1 MSVDQL
7 QIPLA
12 RNTDPQTSKLAAVA
26 ARKSRKELVAEIE
39 RQVLWHGPGTHEQIA
54 GWVQA
59 ARPGVWPH
67 TPSIITACSAV
78 RLFEVNRVRN
88 SRGRLVVVWAL
99 RVDEDG
105 GGATDATKG

>member
-1 MSVDQL
+1 MSIDQL

-12 RNTDPQTSKLAAVA
+12 RATDPETSRLAANA
-26 ARKSRKELVAEIE
+26 ARKSRKELAAEIE

-78 RLFEVNRVRN
+78 RLFEVDKTRN
-88 SRGRLVVVWAL
+88 SRGRLVNVWDL
-99 RVDEDG
+99 
-105 GGATDATKG
+105 KQ

>member
-12 RNTDPQTSKLAAVA
+12 RTTDPETSKLAANA

-39 RQVLWHGPGTHEQIA
+39 RQILWHGPGTHEQIT

-67 TPSIITACSAV
+67 APSIVTACSAV
-78 RLFEVNRVRN
+78 SLYEVEKTRN
-88 SRGRLVVVWAL
+88 SRNRLVVVWDL
-99 RVDEDG
+99 RPRETECEV
-105 GGATDATKG
+105 

>member
-1 MSVDQL
+1 MTVDQL

-12 RNTDPQTSKLAAVA
+12 RNTDPETSRLAANA
-26 ARKSRKELVAEIE
+26 ARRSRKELVAEIE

-67 TPSIITACSAV
+67 TPSIVTACSAV
-78 RLFEVNRVRN
+78 RLHEVDKVRN
-88 SRGRLVVVWAL
+88 SRNRLVVVWAL
-99 RVDEDG
+99 RAREDG
-105 GGATDATKG
+105 GGATDATRG